1 MKAYKKKLDLKLV
14 LLKVWKKYIN
24 SSLRLY

>member
-1 MKAYKKKLDLKLV
+1 MKACKKKLDLKLV